1 MQNFKKAPQTE
12 YSHPVFLVQTPN
24 KTIVFRLNFNSFIAT
39 LLDSIMKK
47 LFGEDIYGKM
57 NRIKVV
63 IKCLE

>member
-1 MQNFKKAPQTE
+1 MQNFKKAPQNE
-12 YSHPVFLVQTPN
+12 YSHPAFLVQTPN
-24 KTIVFRLNFNSFIAT
+24 KTIVFRLNVNSFIAT

-47 LFGEDIYGKM
+47 LFGEDIYWKM